1 MNTKMQG
8 LVSLERAI
16 QLLTPPLLTP
26 PPPAP
31 KVLTAEQVAL
41 LFGGEVL
48 ADIPVFYSEDVLAEA
63 AEENRARGTDW
74 RLVWHPGFSLR
85 EQYTRV
91 GSDRNRQPCFDPDYT

>member
-16 QLLTPPLLTP
+16 QLLTPP
-26 PPPAP
+26 PPAP
-31 KVLTAEQVAL
+31 KVLMARQVAIL
-41 LFGGEVL
+41 WGEPPAETPVL
-48 ADIPVFYSEDVLAEA
+48 YSEDILAWA
-63 AEENRARGTDW
+63 AEENRAEGADW